1 MNQELRIKVSSY
13 DHKTL
18 DSTVRK
24 LVETVKASG
33 CDIKG
38 PIPLPTKREIFT
50 ILRSPHVN
58 KSSREQFERKTH
70 KRVLVLTN
78 PSSDTLMKLKTFV
91 VPASVAIKV
100 VTNKEVKG
108 K

>member
-13 DHKTL
+13 DHKIL
-18 DSTVRK
+18 DATVKK
-24 LVETVKASG
+24 LVEAVKSSN

-78 PSSDTLMKLKTFV
+78 PNADTLTKLKTFM
-91 VPASVAIKV
+91 VPSSVSIKV
-100 VTNKEVKG
+100 VNKEAKG

>member
-13 DHKTL
+13 DHKIL
-18 DSTVRK
+18 DATVK
-24 LVETVKASG
+24 KIVATVKASG
-33 CDIKG
+33 CEIKG

-70 KRVLVLTN
+70 KRVLVIVN
-78 PSSDTLMKLKTFV
+78 SNSDTLAKLKTFIA
-91 VPASVAIKV
+91 PASVAIKV
-100 VTNKEVKG
+100 DKKEVKG